1 VIDLSKEL
9 VRPFSLDETNGKA
22 SSAETT
28 KPPRMSR
35 QSGKYLLDINGRT
48 MECTSLRELLAE
60 GLRALEKYKPGML
73 EQLSV
78 IKPRTKRIVA
88 RDPARLFDQQEL
100 VANYAERLG
109 VDGWW
114 YGTNNSADET
124 NAWLRRAAELAGL
137 SWGKD
142 VSTTL

>member
-1 VIDLSKEL
+1 MFVRVLSANKLAIGADPFHPTNVIDLSKEL
-9 VRPFSLDETNGKA
+9 V
-22 SSAETT
+22 
-28 KPPRMSR
+28 SR
-35 QSGKYLLDINGRT
+35 QSGKYLLDISGRT
-48 MECTSLRELLAE
+48 IECTSLRELLAE